1 MRAFLLLDP
10 VDGRPDGAWV
20 LEYRGQSFLT
30 DPGGGNAEP
39 FVWAGQ
45 QRQPIASRART
56 RPPLIG
62 FDAKGRDDIARD
74 LKINP
79 ALLTFIEQGDP
90 DFPQPILRFRDGPI
104 WNAEAVERWTP
115 SRQAQPAGRWS
126 PPQI

>member
-1 MRAFLLLDP
+1 VRAYLLLDP
-10 VDGRPDGAWV
+10 VEGRADGAWV

-30 DPGGGNAEP
+30 DPGGGNAQA
-39 FVWAGQ
+39 FTWTGQ
-45 QRQPIASRART
+45 SRQPIETRAKT
-56 RPPLIG
+56 KPPLTG

-79 ALLTFIEQGDP
+79 ALLAFIEHGDP
-90 DFPQPILRFRDGPI
+90 DFPQPIVHFRDGPI

-115 SRQAQPAGRWS
+115 SRKAQPTGRWS